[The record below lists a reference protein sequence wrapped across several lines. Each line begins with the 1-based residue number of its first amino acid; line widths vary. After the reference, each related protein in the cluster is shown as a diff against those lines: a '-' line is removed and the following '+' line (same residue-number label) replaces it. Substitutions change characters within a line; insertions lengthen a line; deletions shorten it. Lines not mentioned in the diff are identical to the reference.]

1 MVTGGSI
8 ITAAPPVYG
17 HTKFQQ
23 KSNTFSI
30 IGLTEP
36 THILTEKA
44 PANSWSSHVV
54 QALGR

>member
-23 KSNTFSI
+23 KSNKFSI

-44 PANSWSSHVV
+44 TANS
-54 QALGR
+54 GKY